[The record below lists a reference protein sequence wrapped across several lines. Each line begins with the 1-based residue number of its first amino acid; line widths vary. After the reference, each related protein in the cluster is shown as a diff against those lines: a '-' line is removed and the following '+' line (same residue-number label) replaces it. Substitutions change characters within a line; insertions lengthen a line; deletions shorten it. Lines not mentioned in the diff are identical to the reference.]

1 MSALELNDISNRFC
15 TLTVSENITLMLKKG
30 MALCFIDQLYLV
42 KNFLKVLKFPKIGAA
57 TSSSIFDFGGG

>member
-30 MALCFIDQLYLV
+30 MALCFIDQFYLV
-42 KNFLKVLKFPKIGAA
+42 KNFLKILKLAKIGAA
-57 TSSSIFDFGGG
+57 TSLSIFDFGGG